1 MFGHIPHIQM
11 VVGGGGSGVACGTG
25 VCGELAVETAGW
37 RFWSGTL
44 GGMRWAGF
52 EVAGWWMTEVCYP
65 ARYVRSPQGPAQKE
79 SYCHNYSVSFFESF
93 DG

>member
-1 MFGHIPHIQM
+1 M

-44 GGMRWAGF
+44 GGMRWAGLVLMVLVGDDAASATVVDDGSVLPG
-52 EVAGWWMTEVCYP
+52 EICPKSAGSRPE
-65 ARYVRSPQGPAQKE
+65 RKLLPQLLR
-79 SYCHNYSVSFFESF
+79 VLL
-93 DG
+93 